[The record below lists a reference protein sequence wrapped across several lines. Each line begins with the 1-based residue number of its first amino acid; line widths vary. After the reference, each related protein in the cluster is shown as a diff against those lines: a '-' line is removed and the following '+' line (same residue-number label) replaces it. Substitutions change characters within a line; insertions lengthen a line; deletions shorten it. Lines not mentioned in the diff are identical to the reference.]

1 MYRYIFPQVAEF
13 YANFDPQVSAV
24 QKMLEEAKNVD
35 KKDLSQYLGTSTIK
49 IIIKTT

>member
-1 MYRYIFPQVAEF
+1 MYRYICPQVAEF

-35 KKDLSQYLGTSTIK
+35 KKGISQYLGTLK